1 MKLLISLVKIGLKLT
16 TLGVFIGCLAL
27 AAAYYYYAPKLPDV
41 ETLRDVQLQTPLRVY
56 SDDNK
61 LISEF
66 GEKRR
71 SPISF
76 SQIPQDYINAL
87 LAAEDRNFFNHIGID
102 IKGLFRAVFQ
112 LASTGRIQSGGST
125 ITMQVAKN
133 YFLTR
138 ERSFVRKF
146 NEILLSLQI
155 EQELTKEEIFEL
167 YINKIY
173 LGHRSYGIQAAA
185 NIYYGK
191 NIDELSLAQIAMI
204 AGLPK
209 APSAYNPITN
219 PERATERRNWILK
232 RMHSLS
238 FINDEDYNT
247 AKNEPVTA
255 EYHGTQIELY
265 APFVAEMVRNEL
277 YQYFDEGL
285 YTNGLRVYTTLNSKM
300 QAAANQAME
309 NGLLAYTE
317 RHGYFGAEKTAAV
330 TDLSEANIL
339 ATLNKQR
346 TFGSLQ
352 PAIVINTDQQQAQI
366 FIKDHGLTTL
376 TWDSMQW
383 AREYKGPNR
392 LGRQPTLA
400 SDILSSGDLIRVRP
414 DSQDHWFLTQ
424 IPRVEG
430 AFTALSPK
438 NGALRALVGGFN
450 FNHNKF
456 NRATQAKR
464 QPGSNLKPFIYASA
478 LEQGY
483 TPATLINDAPVVFHD
498 NNLESNWRPQNYSKK
513 FYGPTRLREALYKSR
528 NLVSIRILRSI
539 GIDTATEFLS
549 RFGFDKDR
557 LPNNLSLSL
566 GSADI
571 TPLELVTGY
580 AGLANQGFKV
590 TPYFIE
596 RIEDSDGK
604 ILYQAQPAT
613 VCTDCVYFPNPSAA
627 PADFTL
633 IASQA
638 DENSDTSA
646 AAVAANVVTMS
657 ESTTPLTTR
666 ADAAPT
672 QLAGQ
677 QVTNLPIAE
686 RIMPPHAAY
695 MIYSIMQDVITRGTG
710 RRAQVLKRSD
720 LAGKTGTTNDQKDA
734 WFSGFNQDIVATAWV
749 GFDQPTTL
757 GRREFGGTA
766 ALPIWIDF
774 METAL
779 ANSPDQP
786 VTQPDGLVSI
796 RIDPETGLLAYP
808 GQENAI
814 FEIFPEK
821 SVPTETARN
830 PLQPNNIGTTRTE
843 DIF

>member
-1 MKLLISLVKIGLKLT
+1 MKILTSLLKIGLKLT
-16 TLGVFIGCLAL
+16 ILGCFVGCLAL
-27 AAAYYYYAPKLPDV
+27 AAAYFYYAPKLPDV
-41 ETLRDVQLQTPLRVY
+41 ETLRDVQLQTPLRIY
-56 SDDNK
+56 SEDDK

-71 SPISF
+71 TPISF
-76 SQIPQDYINAL
+76 NQIPQNYINAL
-87 LAAEDRNFFNHIGID
+87 LAAEDRNFFEHIGID

-112 LASTGRIQSGGST
+112 LASTGHIQSGGST

-146 NEILLSLQI
+146 NEILLSLRI

-191 NIDELSLAQIAMI
+191 DIDQLSLAQVAMI

-219 PERATERRNWILK
+219 PSRALERRNWILK

-238 FINDEDYNT
+238 FINDEDYET
-247 AKNEPVTA
+247 ARNEPISA

-265 APFVAEMVRNEL
+265 APYVAEMVRNEL
-277 YQYFDEGL
+277 YQYFDESL
-285 YTNGLRVYTTLNSKM
+285 YTNGFRVYTTLNSTM
-300 QAAANQAME
+300 QAAANRSVE
-309 NGLLAYTE
+309 DGLIAYTE
-317 RHGYFGAEKTAAV
+317 RHGYFGPEKPAAV
-330 TDLSEANIL
+330 TPLAEENITAYL
-339 ATLNKQR
+339 EQQR
-346 TFGSLQ
+346 TYGSLQ
-352 PAIVINTDQQQAQI
+352 PAIVLSTDKQEAQL
-366 FIKDHGLTTL
+366 FIKDHGPATL
-376 TWDSMQW
+376 SWDNMEW
-383 AREYKGPNR
+383 AQPYKGPNSR
-392 LGRQPTLA
+392 GRKPEQA
-400 SDILSSGDLIRVRP
+400 ADIFSPGDMIRVRLV
-414 DSQDHWFLTQ
+414 SENNWRLTQ

-430 AFTALSPK
+430 ALTALSPQ
-438 NGALRALVGGFN
+438 NGAIRALVGGFN

-456 NRATQAKR
+456 NRAIQARR
-464 QPGSNLKPFIYASA
+464 QPGSNFKPFIYASA

-498 NNLESNWRPQNYSKK
+498 SNLESNWRPENYSKK

-590 TPYFIE
+590 SPYFID
-596 RIEDSDGK
+596 RVEDSEGN

-613 VCTDCVYFPNPSAA
+613 VCPECTYIANPSAP
-627 PADFTL
+627 PAVLKRIEQQAATTGNAIITPTSTPDSTPPINQEEL
-633 IASQA
+633 PTSQ
-638 DENSDTSA
+638 
-646 AAVAANVVTMS
+646 
-657 ESTTPLTTR
+657 
-666 ADAAPT
+666 PT
-672 QLAGQ
+672 GQ
-677 QVTNLPIAE
+677 QVTSLPLAN
-686 RIMPPHAAY
+686 RIMQPQTAY
-695 MIYSIMQDVITRGTG
+695 MIYSIMQDVIARGTG
-710 RRAQVLKRSD
+710 RRARVLQRSD

-734 WFSGFNQDIVATAWV
+734 WFSGFNKDVVATAWV
-749 GFDQPTTL
+749 GFDQPSTL
-757 GRREFGGTA
+757 GRSEFGGTA
-766 ALPIWIDF
+766 ALPVWIEF

-786 VTQPDGLVSI
+786 IAQPEGLVSI
-796 RIDPETGLLAYP
+796 RIDPKTGLLAYP
-808 GQENAI
+808 GQEDAI
-814 FEIFPEK
+814 FEIFPEA
-821 SVPTETARN
+821 SVPKEIAHN
-830 PLQPNNIGTTRTE
+830 PALTNATGTTRTE
-843 DIF
+843 EIF

>member
-1 MKLLISLVKIGLKLT
+1 MKLLTLLLKLGLKLT
-16 TLGVFIGCLAL
+16 ILVAFIGGLAL
-27 AAAYYYYAPKLPDV
+27 AIAYFHYAPKLPDV
-41 ETLRDVQLQTPLRVY
+41 ETLRDVQLQTPLRIY
-56 SDDNK
+56 SEDNK

-71 SPISF
+71 WPISYQ
-76 SQIPQDYINAL
+76 QIPQNYINAL
-87 LAAEDRNFFNHIGID
+87 LAAEDRNFFNHMGVD
-102 IKGLFRAVFQ
+102 IKGLFRAVYQ
-112 LASTGRIQSGGST
+112 LASSGRIQSGGST

-146 NEILLSLQI
+146 NEILLSLRI

-167 YINKIY
+167 YVNKIY

-191 NIDELSLAQIAMI
+191 NIGELSLAQVAMI

-219 PERATERRNWILK
+219 PSRAIERRNWILK

-238 FINDEDYNT
+238 FINDEDYNN

-277 YQYFDEGL
+277 YQYFDESL
-285 YTNGLRVYTTLNSKM
+285 YTNGFRVYTTLNSTM
-300 QAAANQAME
+300 QAAANQAVE
-309 NGLLAYTE
+309 DGLLAYTE
-317 RHGYFGAEKTAAV
+317 RHGYFGAEKTAAADPL
-330 TDLSEANIL
+330 TDENII
-339 ATLNKQR
+339 AILNKER

-352 PAIVINTDQQQAQI
+352 PAIVLSTDQQQAEV
-366 FIKDHGLTTL
+366 FIKDHGHATL
-376 TWDSMQW
+376 TWDGMQW
-383 AREYKGPNR
+383 AREYKGANR
-392 LGRQPTLA
+392 LGRKPKLA
-400 SDILSSGDLIRVRP
+400 ADILTAGDLIRVRAAAEN
-414 DSQDHWFLTQ
+414 SWRLSQ

-438 NGALRALVGGFN
+438 DGALRALVGGFN

-464 QPGSNLKPFIYASA
+464 QPGSNIKPFIYASA

-483 TPATLINDAPVVFHD
+483 TPATLINDAPVVLHD
-498 NNLESNWRPQNYSKK
+498 GDLESNWRPQNYSKK

-539 GIDTATEFLS
+539 GIDTAIEFLT

-566 GSADI
+566 GTADV

-580 AGLANQGFKV
+580 AGLANQGYKV
-590 TPYFIE
+590 TPYFID
-596 RIEDSDGK
+596 RIEDTEGN
-604 ILYQAQPAT
+604 ILYQAQPTT
-613 VCTDCVYFPNPSAA
+613 VCADCTYIADNSAV
-627 PADFTL
+627 PADFSL
-633 IASQA
+633 IPQ
-638 DENSDTSA
+638 
-646 AAVAANVVTMS
+646 
-657 ESTTPLTTR
+657 
-666 ADAAPT
+666 APT
-672 QLAGQ
+672 TIIKSTEPQSNITSPAIEPEETQESEQTVLASTLTGQ
-677 QVTNLPIAE
+677 QITNRPVAP
-686 RIMPPHAAY
+686 RVMKPQTAY
-695 MIYSIMQDVITRGTG
+695 MIYNIMQDVITRGTG
-710 RRAQVLKRSD
+710 RRARVLQRSD

-734 WFSGFNQDIVATAWV
+734 WFSGFNKDVVASAWV

-757 GRREFGGTA
+757 GRSEFGGTA
-766 ALPIWIDF
+766 ALPIWINF

-779 ANSPDQP
+779 EGVPDLP
-786 VTQPDGLVSI
+786 IPKPNGLVSI
-796 RIDPETGLLAYP
+796 RIDPKTSLRAYP

-814 FEIFPEK
+814 FEIFPVA

-830 PLQPNNIGTTRTE
+830 PLQPSAEGTTRTE

>member
-1 MKLLISLVKIGLKLT
+1 MKILTSLLKIGLKLT
-16 TLGVFIGCLAL
+16 ILGCFAGCLAL
-27 AAAYYYYAPKLPDV
+27 AAAYFYYAPKLPDV
-41 ETLRDVQLQTPLRVY
+41 ETLRDVQLQTPLRIY
-56 SDDNK
+56 SEDDK

-71 SPISF
+71 TPISF
-76 SQIPQDYINAL
+76 NQIPQNYINAL
-87 LAAEDRNFFNHIGID
+87 LAAEDRNFFEHIGID

-112 LASTGRIQSGGST
+112 LASTGHIQSGGST

-146 NEILLSLQI
+146 NEILLSLRI

-191 NIDELSLAQIAMI
+191 DIDQLSLAQVAMI

-219 PERATERRNWILK
+219 PSRALERRNWILK

-238 FINDEDYNT
+238 FINDEDYET
-247 AKNEPVTA
+247 ARNEPISA

-265 APFVAEMVRNEL
+265 APYVAEMVRNEL
-277 YQYFDEGL
+277 YQYFDESL
-285 YTNGLRVYTTLNSKM
+285 YTNGFRVYTTLNSTM
-300 QAAANQAME
+300 QAAANQSVE
-309 NGLLAYTE
+309 DGLIAYTE
-317 RHGYFGAEKTAAV
+317 RHGYFGPEKPAAV
-330 TDLSEANIL
+330 TPLTEENITAFL
-339 ATLNKQR
+339 EQQR
-346 TFGSLQ
+346 TYGSLQ
-352 PAIVINTDQQQAQI
+352 PAIVISTDQQQARL
-366 FIKDHGLTTL
+366 FIKDHGPATL
-376 TWDSMQW
+376 SWDNMEW
-383 AREYKGPNR
+383 AQPYIGPNSR
-392 LGRQPTLA
+392 GRKPEQAADLFSP
-400 SDILSSGDLIRVRP
+400 GDLIRVRLA
-414 DSQDHWFLTQ
+414 SENNWRLTQ

-430 AFTALSPK
+430 ALTALSPQ
-438 NGALRALVGGFN
+438 NGAIRALVGGFN

-456 NRATQAKR
+456 NRATQARR
-464 QPGSNLKPFIYASA
+464 QPGSNFKPFIYASA

-498 NNLESNWRPQNYSKK
+498 NNLESNWRPENYSKK

-590 TPYFIE
+590 SPYFID
-596 RIEDSDGK
+596 RVEDSEGN

-613 VCTDCVYFPNPSAA
+613 VCPECTYIANPSAP
-627 PADFTL
+627 PAVLKRIEQQAATTGNA
-633 IASQA
+633 IITPASTP
-638 DENSDTSA
+638 DTPPQT
-646 AAVAANVVTMS
+646 NQ
-657 ESTTPLTTR
+657 EEL
-666 ADAAPT
+666 PT
-672 QLAGQ
+672 SQPAGQ
-677 QVTNLPIAE
+677 QTTSLPVAN
-686 RIMPPHAAY
+686 RIMQPQTAY
-695 MIYSIMQDVITRGTG
+695 MIYSIMQDVIARGTG
-710 RRAQVLKRSD
+710 RRARVLQRSD

-734 WFSGFNQDIVATAWV
+734 WFSGFNKDVVATAWV
-749 GFDQPTTL
+749 GFDQPSTL
-757 GRREFGGTA
+757 GRSEFGGTA
-766 ALPIWIDF
+766 ALPVWIEF

-779 ANSPDQP
+779 ANSPDLPIAQP
-786 VTQPDGLVSI
+786 EGLVSI
-796 RIDPETGLLAYP
+796 RIDPKTGLLAYP
-808 GQENAI
+808 GQEDAI
-814 FEIFPEK
+814 FEIFPED
-821 SVPTETARN
+821 SVPKEIAHN
-830 PLQPNNIGTTRTE
+830 PALTNATGTTRTE
-843 DIF
+843 EIF

>member
-1 MKLLISLVKIGLKLT
+1 MKLLTSILKLGLKLFL
-16 TLGVFIGCLAL
+16 LGAFIGCLAL

-41 ETLRDVQLQTPLRVY
+41 ETLRDVQLQTPLRIY
-56 SDDNK
+56 SEDNK

-76 SQIPQDYINAL
+76 DQIPQNYVNAL

-155 EQELTKEEIFEL
+155 EQELSKEEIFEL

-191 NIDELSLAQIAMI
+191 NIDELSLAQVAMI

-219 PERATERRNWILK
+219 PSRATERRNWILK

-238 FINDEDYNT
+238 FINDEEYNT

-277 YQYFDEGL
+277 YQYFDESL
-285 YTNGLRVYTTLNSKM
+285 YTNGFRVYTTLNSKM
-300 QAAANQAME
+300 QAAANLAVE

-317 RHGYFGAEKTAAV
+317 RHGYFGAEKAAAV
-330 TDLSEANIL
+330 KQLTEANII

-352 PAIVINTDQQQAQI
+352 PAIVISTDEQQAEV
-366 FIKDHGLTTL
+366 FVKDHGPATL
-376 TWDSMQW
+376 TWDGMQW

-392 LGRQPTLA
+392 LGRKPKLA
-400 SDILSSGDLIRVRP
+400 SDILAPGDLIRVRA
-414 DSQDHWFLTQ
+414 DGESDWRLTQ
-424 IPRVEG
+424 VPRVEG

-438 NGALRALVGGFN
+438 DGALRALVGGFN

-456 NRATQAKR
+456 NRAIQAKR

-498 NNLESNWRPQNYSKK
+498 SNLESNWRPQNYSKK

-539 GIDTATEFLS
+539 GIDTATEFLT

-566 GSADI
+566 GSADV

-580 AGLANQGFKV
+580 AGLANQGFKI
-590 TPYFIE
+590 TPYFID
-596 RIEDSDGK
+596 RIEDTEGNV
-604 ILYQAQPAT
+604 LYQAQPTT
-613 VCTDCVYFPNPSAA
+613 VCVDCTYVANDSSIPSDFRMISKQTLTNSTLPSTQEEISAKETYTEEQNLTELA
-627 PADFTL
+627 P
-633 IASQA
+633 
-638 DENSDTSA
+638 
-646 AAVAANVVTMS
+646 V
-657 ESTTPLTTR
+657 TPLT
-666 ADAAPT
+666 
-672 QLAGQ
+672 GQ
-677 QVTNLPIAE
+677 QITNLPVAN
-686 RIMPPHAAY
+686 RIMKPQTAY
-695 MIYSIMQDVITRGTG
+695 MIYNIMQDVITRGTG
-710 RRAQVLKRSD
+710 RRARVLERSD

-734 WFSGFNQDIVATAWV
+734 WFSGFNKEVVASAWV

-757 GRREFGGTA
+757 GRSEFGGTA

-779 ANSPDQP
+779 EDIPDLP
-786 VTQPDGLVSI
+786 IPQPDGLVSI
-796 RIDPETGLLAYP
+796 RIDPKTSLLAYP

-814 FEIFPEK
+814 FEIFPAA

-830 PLQPNNIGTTRTE
+830 PLMPNTSGTTRTE